1 MKLTRT
7 NKWKWRE
14 GEKSYKQYTQ
24 LAKQDKQQYLDY
36 LLSLEPDILG
46 TNDLYVLT
54 QYAPERLPKEKKQ
67 QFFEL

>member
-1 MKLTRT
+1 M

-14 GEKSYKQYTQ
+14 NEKSYKQYTQ

-46 TNDLYVLT
+46 ENDWYILR
-54 QYAPERLPKEKKQ
+54 QYAPERLPKEKKK
-67 QFFEL
+67 QFLEL